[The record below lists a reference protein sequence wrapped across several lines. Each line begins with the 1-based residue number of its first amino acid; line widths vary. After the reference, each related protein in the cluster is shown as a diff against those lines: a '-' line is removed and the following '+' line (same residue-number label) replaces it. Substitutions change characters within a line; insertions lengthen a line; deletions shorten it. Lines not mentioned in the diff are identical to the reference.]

1 MNKQRVLSTLVLLAA
16 TGAAQADIN
25 IGVSVSATGPAASL
39 GIPEK
44 NTFAIL
50 PTSIGGEKINYIV
63 LDDATDP
70 GQATKN
76 ARKLVTEDK
85 VDLLVGSSSTPA
97 CAAIA
102 EVANETQTPQVAMC
116 PVDLPAAKNTWVFRA
131 PQHNSLM
138 AKALVGHM
146 KETGVKTLGFIGFND
161 PVDSPTEE
169 EQRAEGTAELQ
180 KSAQVAYDT
189 ALAAAQSATIMS
201 SPLSGRVVPLES
213 VPDPVFASGAMG
225 SGVAVD
231 PSAGKVFAPFDGKV
245 VAVLPS
251 KHAVGL
257 ISDDGVE
264 VLIHIGID
272 TVQLKGEHFTCHVDA
287 GQLVSKGDLLIEFD
301 INAIQNAGYSVVT
314 PVIVTNSKK
323 YSDVLPAP
331 ATVVKAGEELL
342 AAVTLASA
350 EEEKVSN

>member
-1 MNKQRVLSTLVLLAA
+1 
-16 TGAAQADIN
+16 
-25 IGVSVSATGPAASL
+25 
-39 GIPEK
+39 
-44 NTFAIL
+44 
-50 PTSIGGEKINYIV
+50 
-63 LDDATDP
+63 
-70 GQATKN
+70 
-76 ARKLVTEDK
+76 
-85 VDLLVGSSSTPA
+85 
-97 CAAIA
+97 
-102 EVANETQTPQVAMC
+102 
-116 PVDLPAAKNTWVFRA
+116 
-131 PQHNSLM
+131 
-138 AKALVGHM
+138 
-146 KETGVKTLGFIGFND
+146 
-161 PVDSPTEE
+161 
-169 EQRAEGTAELQ
+169 
-180 KSAQVAYDT
+180 
-189 ALAAAQSATIMS
+189 
-201 SPLSGRVVPLES
+201 